1 MDARRDEKK
10 FLDST
15 ACCVFDECPTV
26 TEIPMYEQSKLSE
39 LIRFAR
45 VEAGSTVIDSP
56 GRGGPPLP
64 VAWQCPRCTA
74 PMIVIERAI
83 GNCGS
88 AASGN
93 VQCREAHPPNRLPV
107 QLELLPYHGNKPK
120 TNQTP
125 DQLRA
130 DLMADTVA
138 SGVTLSPSSE
148 GQTQGGLQQLQR
160 DKGIANINGERADAR
175 EVDTL
180 GDSVGGHQ
188 RLTQLLT
195 H

>member
-1 MDARRDEKK
+1 
-10 FLDST
+10 
-15 ACCVFDECPTV
+15 
-26 TEIPMYEQSKLSE
+26 
-39 LIRFAR
+39 
-45 VEAGSTVIDSP
+45 
-56 GRGGPPLP
+56 
-64 VAWQCPRCTA
+64 
-74 PMIVIERAI
+74 MIVIERAI

-138 SGVTLSPSSE
+138 LGVTLSPSSE

-160 DKGIANINGERADAR
+160 DKGIANINGERADVR
-175 EVDTL
+175 VVDTL
-180 GDSVGGHQ
+180 VVCVRNPEQFTNAPIVRASGASATSDWQ
-188 RLTQLLT
+188 
-195 H
+195 